1 MADNKLAVQNEMTI
15 TSLSEIFA
23 QSGYFSDA
31 RGAAQ
36 AAVKILAG
44 RELGLPPIAS
54 MTGINIIKG
63 KVSLSAV
70 VMASVLKRTPGYDY
84 KVVELSESIC
94 KIEFIHSGQSLGVS
108 KFDMQDAKQAGL
120 LDSGMYKKYP
130 RNMLFARAMSN
141 GIRWYCPE
149 VLGGP
154 AYTPGEIEAGA
165 DSEGEDNGNNV
176 IDVEVTDFAEYLR
189 EDETITAKVKELD
202 SDGLGLI
209 DIVEAIN
216 KPVDEGGFGRDFG
229 PADIQS
235 YLDKGD

>member
-1 MADNKLAVQNEMTI
+1 MTDNKLAVQNEMTI

-84 KVVELSESIC
+84 K
-94 KIEFIHSGQSLGVS
+94 
-108 KFDMQDAKQAGL
+108 
-120 LDSGMYKKYP
+120 
-130 RNMLFARAMSN
+130 
-141 GIRWYCPE
+141 W
-149 VLGGP
+149 
-154 AYTPGEIEAGA
+154 
-165 DSEGEDNGNNV
+165 
-176 IDVEVTDFAEYLR
+176 
-189 EDETITAKVKELD
+189 
-202 SDGLGLI
+202 
-209 DIVEAIN
+209 
-216 KPVDEGGFGRDFG
+216 
-229 PADIQS
+229 
-235 YLDKGD
+235 